1 MATSNVQETAINDYE
16 YMNENSIDCELKCP
30 LCMQPFQKPVGAACG
45 HTFCHECIR
54 QWTARQTTCP
64 TCRTTT
70 SIEDFHSI
78 STRIVL
84 NQLERLLLRCKRC
97 NQANIQRGSV
107 RDHEQHCI
115 NQIVS
120 CPQFDIK
127 CTWKGRRNDL
137 DAHLAECA
145 FRKIRPAIDDV
156 YEHLKNIYEPLVNEL
171 HVVRQQLEKQ
181 MQRNNEQQRFLLA
194 VFNRG
199 KPMSQACATG
209 HERYCYLQ
217 RIGSNDWTQKMQQ
230 RPRQR
235 SQPMNRS
242 TMQQMSN
249 NQIDL
254 NQMLISKSQL
264 YIERNDLSP
273 NRYQSDVSTDMQLCC
288 ANCRNNLDPANV
300 GLHHCAGGCI
310 CCVCVETYGTLDL
323 YEQNFTNE
331 P

>member
-1 MATSNVQETAINDYE
+1 MATSNVQESAINDYE
-16 YMNENSIDCELKCP
+16 YMNENAIDCELKCP

-45 HTFCHECIR
+45 HTFCHGCIR
-54 QWTARQTTCP
+54 QWITRQTTCP

-70 SIEDFHSI
+70 SAEDFHPI

-97 NQANIQRGSV
+97 NQANIQRGSI
-107 RDHEQHCI
+107 REHEQQCV

-171 HVVRQQLEKQ
+171 QVVRQELEKQ
-181 MQRNNEQQRFLLA
+181 MQRNNERQRFLLA

-199 KPMSQACATG
+199 KPMSETCTNG
-209 HERYCYLQ
+209 HGRYCYLQ
-217 RIGSNDWTQKMQQ
+217 TVRGNSNRNQMMQYDVIQGSQQ
-230 RPRQR
+230 MPRSPMEQMMGQMSRDQMEFYPPQNPNSPIVNRRTER
-235 SQPMNRS
+235 SQ
-242 TMQQMSN
+242 
-249 NQIDL
+249 
-254 NQMLISKSQL
+254 
-264 YIERNDLSP
+264 
-273 NRYQSDVSTDMQLCC
+273 NRYERDVPTNSQLCC
-288 ANCRNNLDPANV
+288 ASCQNNLDYMNV
-300 GLHHCAGGCI
+300 SLHHCAGGCI
-310 CCVCVETYGTLDL
+310 CRICVETYGTLDL
-323 YEQNFTNE
+323 
-331 P
+331 